1 MSNRIMFIGI
11 FVWIMK
17 EIFIFI
23 MSEKF
28 KKEFI
33 ECTKNEGY
41 IDLPKE
47 ILDRRMEFLS
57 VVDELINH
65 KLTVAEANKLFII
78 LAGLLLGKYPK
89 IAAVVKKSDRIRL
102 PYAVIDQLPA
112 TKGRLTSHEKLFFAF
127 CTFHAVCIEVY
138 DKKADKIRK
147 GIYDIDSPSHVI
159 QLLNWEMKSHPERF
173 EFLST
178 EKRSV
183 SVSEGIDFGVSL
195 DNPVKAVSIA
205 DGYNYL
211 NQLRT
216 SEGNPVKYERLGSMS
231 GKNGNIIDGYMLYY
245 EEAGAKHNIKIYID
259 PYAVENSGEAPRGLK
274 IVDSEKRSSISS
286 VNVNAENPSALFNL
300 GTAYYNGDGVPKNRR
315 KAINLWCEAAQQG
328 NVNAQFNLGLL
339 FHYGTDVE
347 QNYKEAFEWYYKA
360 AQQGHAKA
368 QCNLGL
374 LYSKG
379 LGVPENKQA
388 AIKWYSLAAEQG
400 LPEAQHDLG
409 FHYYVGDG
417 VEPDTDKAISLWLKA
432 AKQGYA
438 DSQNNL
444 GYLYRTIR
452 HDYLEALKWY
462 RLAADQN
469 NAEAQYDLGFMY
481 ENGQGVKRDRMKA
494 IQFYRMA
501 ADNGNEEALEA
512 LERIAK

>member
-1 MSNRIMFIGI
+1 
-11 FVWIMK
+11 
-17 EIFIFI
+17 
-23 MSEKF
+23 MSENF
-28 KKEFI
+28 EKEFI
-33 ECTKNEGY
+33 ECTQNEGY

-47 ILDRRMEFLS
+47 ILDRRLEFLS
-57 VVDELINH
+57 VVDELIEH
-65 KLTVAEANKLFII
+65 KLTVSEANKLFII

-89 IAAVVKKSDRIRL
+89 IAAVVKKNDRIRL
-102 PYAVIDQLPA
+102 PYVAIEQLPA
-112 TKGRLTSHEKLFFAF
+112 TKGRLTSQEKLFFAF
-127 CTFHAVCIEVY
+127 CTFYAVCIEVY
-138 DKKADKIRK
+138 DEKTHKTHK
-147 GIYDIDSPSHVI
+147 GIWDIDSPSHVI
-159 QLLNWEMKSHPERF
+159 RLLDWEIENHPERF
-173 EFLST
+173 DFLSS
-178 EKRSV
+178 EKRKIL
-183 SVSEGIDFGVSL
+183 VSEGINFGVSI
-195 DNPVKAVSIA
+195 DNPVKAVTIA

-216 SEGNPVKYERLGSMS
+216 NEGNPVKYERLGSMR
-231 GKNGNIIDGYMLYY
+231 GKHGGIIDGYMLYY
-245 EEAGAKHNIKIYID
+245 EEAGTKHSIKIYID
-259 PYAVENSGEAPRGLK
+259 PYAVENSDKAPEGLTF
-274 IVDSEKRSSISS
+274 INSEKRLLNDSVDANRGSS
-286 VNVNAENPSALFNL
+286 SALFNL

-315 KAINLWCEAAQQG
+315 KAINLWYEAAQQG

-388 AIKWYSLAAEQG
+388 AIKYYSLAADQD

-409 FHYYVGDG
+409 FYYYVGDG
-417 VEPDTDKAISLWLKA
+417 VKPDIDKAISLWLKA

-444 GYLYRTIR
+444 GYVYRTIK
-452 HDYLEALKWY
+452 HYYSEALKWY

-469 NAEAQYDLGFMY
+469 NAEAQYDLGIMY
-481 ENGQGVKRDRMKA
+481 ENGQGVKRDTLEAVR
-494 IQFYRMA
+494 FYRMA
-501 ADNGNEEALEA
+501 AGNGNEEAREA
-512 LERIAK
+512 LERIDQRS